1 MTKSELIA
9 VLAEESGQT
18 KAAAGKVFEA
28 FLNQLHVTEMNIT
41 GYFKTEFVDKEAR
54 KGRNPQTGEEIVIP
68 AKRTIKFSAG
78 KTLKELVNQ

>member
-9 VLAEESGQT
+9 VLAEEAGTT

-28 FLNQLHVTEMNIT
+28 FLNQLHVDELNIT
-41 GYFKTEFVDKEAR
+41 GYLKTEFVEKEAR
-54 KGRNPQTGEEIVIP
+54 KGRNPQTGEEIEIP
-68 AKRTIKFSAG
+68 ACRVIKFKAG